1 MKTKEIHISD
11 YTYDLPDE
19 RIAKFP
25 MAERDHSKLL
35 LYRKGEVGE
44 DVFYNLPQYL
54 PEGALMVMNNTRVIQ
69 ARLHFRKE
77 TGALIEI
84 FLLEPAMPR
93 DYEQMFQQTS
103 RCQWL
108 CLVGNQKKWIARHTS
123 TPGSKKEVPLTRE
136 ISIKGTKITVTA
148 THKGEVGTSQLIE
161 LEWTGN
167 VSFAEVIDV
176 MGELPIPPYL
186 NRETQE
192 SDKTTYQTV
201 YSKIKGSVAA
211 PTAGLHFTERVLS
224 DIDARGIERE
234 EVTLHVGAGTF
245 RPVKSETIGD
255 HPMHTEYIAVR
266 RHTIERLLA
275 HNGEAIAVGT
285 TSVRTLESLYYMG
298 LKVLQNPDIAEDQLH
313 VNQWEPYEEPKA
325 KSQKPKAVLQA
336 LLDWMLRNELTV
348 LHSSTQII
356 IAPGY
361 DYKIV
366 KMLITNFHQPQS
378 TLLLLVS
385 AFVHG
390 DWHKIYDYAL
400 AHDFR
405 FLSYGDSSLLIP

>member
-54 PEGALMVMNNTRVIQ
+54 PKGALMVMNNTRVIQ

-84 FLLEPAMPR
+84 FLLEPALPR

-108 CLVGNQKKWIARHTS
+108 CLVGNQKKWKE
-123 TPGSKKEVPLTRE
+123 GSLRRE
-136 ISIKGTKITVTA
+136 ICVKSKEITVTA
-148 THKGEVGTSQLIE
+148 TRKGEVGTSQLIE

-167 VSFAEVIDV
+167 ASFAEVIDV

-224 DIDARGIERE
+224 DIDARGIERD

-255 HPMHTEYIAVR
+255 HPMHTEYIAVH

-298 LKVLQNPDIAEDQLH
+298 LKLESNPDLSAEDLH
-313 VNQWEPYEEPKA
+313 VHQWEPYEQPASISPLKA
-325 KSQKPKAVLQA
+325 LQN
-336 LLDWMLRNELTV
+336 LLAWYDRNDETV